1 MSANKQMRRQMRALD
16 NAQAFLERVAI
27 ADNLRTLAEE
37 VHDVELLQALKA
49 GKTQLEVAEKLG
61 ITKQA
66 VSQRVQNAKKRQRR
80 RERT

>member
-1 MSANKQMRRQMRALD
+1 MSAHKKMRGKLKAMD
-16 NAQAFLERVAI
+16 NAHAFLDRVEI
-27 ADNLRTLAEE
+27 ADNLRALAEE

-49 GKTQLEVAEKLG
+49 GKSQLEIAERLG

-66 VSQRVQNAKKRQRR
+66 VSQRVANAKKRQSR